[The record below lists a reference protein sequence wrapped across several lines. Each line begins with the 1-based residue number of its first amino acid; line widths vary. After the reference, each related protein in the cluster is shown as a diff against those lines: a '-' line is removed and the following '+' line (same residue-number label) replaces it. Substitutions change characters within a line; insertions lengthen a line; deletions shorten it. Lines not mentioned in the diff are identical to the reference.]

1 MVWTSGFVLL
11 TLLLAAP
18 MLGPVMRWCRIAEVP
33 KARRALMRSIL
44 RHLVRSTR
52 QSIKALQRDPDF
64 ISDGVN
70 WSQVWRLSSH
80 REELKKAYDLDE
92 EAEEEQG
99 LDGGQVRG
107 AGLPRL
113 RRPSKAGGDSVG
125 GATAAGDVELS
136 PRPPGAIFLF

>member
-1 MVWTSGFVLL
+1 
-11 TLLLAAP
+11 